1 MRNTENIKA
10 RLMVATMKRYDALK
24 AVKGSNGDAERN
36 SAARAKLRDAE
47 RVLAQACETFEKS
60 GCQP

>member
-1 MRNTENIKA
+1 MSNEIIKA
-10 RLMVATMKRYDALK
+10 RLVVATMKRYDAMK

-36 SAARAKLRDAE
+36 SADRAKLKEAE
-47 RVLAQACETFEKS
+47 KALSQACENFEKS